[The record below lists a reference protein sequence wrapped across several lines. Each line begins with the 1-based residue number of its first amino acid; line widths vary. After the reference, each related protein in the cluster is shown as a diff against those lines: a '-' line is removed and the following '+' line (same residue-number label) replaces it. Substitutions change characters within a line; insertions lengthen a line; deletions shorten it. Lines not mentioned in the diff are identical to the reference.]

1 MPSAG
6 FLQSGPYRHPAQNAI
21 LAGPQNREDDMAY
34 KLATYQSAQGPRAG
48 AVINDLVYDVAA
60 LTGQPKYASVLDVLN
75 DWDAAHKLLDGAS
88 KAPKGEGRSLSQS
101 KLLAPVRWPGTIYCA
116 GANYSDHVAE
126 MLKAAN
132 RPPEPDP
139 HELGLKPW
147 FFIKAARSVTDP
159 DAKVSISQY
168 SKKMDWEAELAVVIG
183 RTARDLTL
191 DNAFSCVAGYTIGND
206 LSARDL
212 GFRQQ
217 LPESSPFRSD
227 WTRHKSFDGSC
238 PLGPWITPA
247 AYISNPG
254 KLAIKLWVN
263 GVLKQD
269 SNSSNM
275 IFNMQEQI
283 SHLSTGITLHP
294 GDVIMTGTPAGVGAG
309 RNEFLKAGDVVKVEI
324 AEIGSLTNTMT

>member
-1 MPSAG
+1 MAG
-6 FLQSGPYRHPAQNAI
+6 
-21 LAGPQNREDDMAY
+21 Y

-48 AVINDLVYDVAA
+48 AVIGDQIYDVAA
-60 LTGQPKYASVLDVLN
+60 LTGQPKYVTVLDVLN
-75 DWDAAHKLLDGAS
+75 DWDGAHKLLDVAS
-88 KAPKGEGRSLSQS
+88 KAPKGDGKPVKQA

-116 GANYSDHVAE
+116 GANYQDHAE
-126 MLKAAN
+126 EMWKASGQ
-132 RPPEPDP
+132 PPQPDP
-139 HELGLKPW
+139 HTLGLKPW

-159 DAKVSISQY
+159 DAKVAISNY

-191 DNAFSCVAGYTIGND
+191 DNALSCVAGYTIGND

-212 GFRQQ
+212 GFRPQ
-217 LPESSPFRSD
+217 LPESSPFRAD
-227 WTRHKSFDGSC
+227 WIRHKSFDGSC

-254 KLAIKLWVN
+254 NLAIKLWVN
-263 GVLKQD
+263 DALKQN
-269 SNSSNM
+269 SNSGKM
-275 IFNMQEQI
+275 IFNIAEQI

-309 RNEFLKAGDVVKVEI
+309 RGEFLKAGDVVKVEI
-324 AEIGSLTNTMT
+324 AEIGSISNTMT

>member
-1 MPSAG
+1 MAG
-6 FLQSGPYRHPAQNAI
+6 
-21 LAGPQNREDDMAY
+21 Y
-34 KLATYQSAQGPRAG
+34 KLATYESAQGPRAG

-60 LTGQPKYASVLDVLN
+60 LTGQPKYASVLDVLA
-75 DWDAAHKLLDGAS
+75 DWDTAHKLLDAAS
-88 KAPKGEGRSLSQS
+88 KAPKGDGKPVKQT

-116 GANYSDHVAE
+116 GANYQDHAE
-126 MLKAAN
+126 EMWKAAGQ
-132 RPPEPDP
+132 PPQPDP

-159 DAKVSISQY
+159 DAKVSISNY

-183 RTARDLTL
+183 REARDLTL
-191 DNAFSCVAGYTIGND
+191 ENALSCVAGYTVGND

-212 GFRQQ
+212 GFRPQ
-217 LPESSPFRSD
+217 LPESSPFRAD
-227 WTRHKSFDGSC
+227 WIRHKSFDGSC

-247 AYISNPG
+247 AYVSNPS

-263 GVLKQD
+263 DTLKQN
-269 SNSSNM
+269 SNSGNM
-275 IFNMQEQI
+275 IFTIAEQI
-283 SHLSTGITLHP
+283 SHLSTGITLYP

-309 RNEFLKAGDVVKVEI
+309 RGEFLKAGDVVKVEI

>member
-1 MPSAG
+1 MAG
-6 FLQSGPYRHPAQNAI
+6 
-21 LAGPQNREDDMAY
+21 Y
-34 KLATYQSAQGPRAG
+34 KLATYEGVQGPRAG

-60 LTGQPKYASVLDVLN
+60 LTGQPKYASVLDVLA
-75 DWDAAHKLLDGAS
+75 DWDTAHKLLDAAS
-88 KAPKGEGRSLSQS
+88 KAPKGNGKPVKQT

-116 GANYSDHVAE
+116 GANYQDHAE
-126 MLKAAN
+126 EMWKAAGQ
-132 RPPEPDP
+132 PPQPDP

-159 DAKVSISQY
+159 DAKVSISKY

-183 RTARDLTL
+183 RKARDLTL
-191 DNAFSCVAGYTIGND
+191 ENALSCVAGYTVGND

-212 GFRQQ
+212 GFRPQ
-217 LPESSPFRSD
+217 LPESSPFRAD
-227 WTRHKSFDGSC
+227 WIRHKSFDGSC

-247 AYISNPG
+247 AYVSNPS

-263 GVLKQD
+263 DTLKQN
-269 SNSSNM
+269 SNSGNM
-275 IFNMQEQI
+275 IFTIAEQI
-283 SHLSTGITLHP
+283 SHLSTGITLYP

-309 RNEFLKAGDVVKVEI
+309 RGEFLKAGDVVKVEI

>member
-1 MPSAG
+1 MAG
-6 FLQSGPYRHPAQNAI
+6 
-21 LAGPQNREDDMAY
+21 Y
-34 KLATYQSAQGPRAG
+34 KLATYEGVQGPRAG

-60 LTGQPKYASVLDVLN
+60 LTGQPKYASVLDVLA
-75 DWDAAHKLLDGAS
+75 DWDTAHKLLDAAA
-88 KAPKGEGRSLSQS
+88 KAPKGDGKPVKQT

-116 GANYSDHVAE
+116 GANYQDHAE
-126 MLKAAN
+126 EMWKAAGQ
-132 RPPEPDP
+132 PPQPDP

-159 DAKVSISQY
+159 DAKVSISNY

-183 RTARDLTL
+183 RKARDLTL
-191 DNAFSCVAGYTIGND
+191 ENALSCVAGYTVGND

-212 GFRQQ
+212 GFRPQ
-217 LPESSPFRSD
+217 LPESSPFRAD
-227 WTRHKSFDGSC
+227 WIRHKSFDGSC

-247 AYISNPG
+247 AYVSNPS

-263 GVLKQD
+263 DTLKQN
-269 SNSSNM
+269 SNSGNM
-275 IFNMQEQI
+275 IFTIAEQI
-283 SHLSTGITLHP
+283 SHLSTGITLYP

-309 RNEFLKAGDVVKVEI
+309 RGEFLKAGDVVKVEI